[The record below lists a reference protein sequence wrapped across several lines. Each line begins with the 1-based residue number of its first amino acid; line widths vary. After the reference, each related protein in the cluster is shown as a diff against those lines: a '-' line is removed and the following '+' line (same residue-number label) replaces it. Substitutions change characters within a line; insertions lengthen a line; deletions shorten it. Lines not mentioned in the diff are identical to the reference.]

1 MRVGYYSDESSLALN
16 STMVV
21 TYDAEGA
28 EVPMTEVTS
37 KCGDAE
43 ACGGGGGHSGDVV
56 GVGVNKSIKR
66 TNYLQVRK
74 KKGRNT

>member
-1 MRVGYYSDESSLALN
+1 
-16 STMVV
+16 MVV

-28 EVPMTEVTS
+28 EVPMTDVTS

-43 ACGGGGGHSGDVV
+43 ACGGGGHGGDVV

-74 KKGRNT
+74 KRGKAY